1 MSAPIAPL
9 PDSASA
15 RRIVKTYKDLLS
27 QLKPFGTGA
36 TTTDL
41 PTLIKS
47 EDFEQQWAVILD
59 ERGSY
64 LDESGRRIAVRK
76 RLEDGG
82 LSTTNDIDWA
92 AHNAAKFF
100 SMNAIHMA
108 RAGVGERPSILW
120 RLVIKSMKRACK
132 EEIHELAIQELG
144 RMKLRPDT
152 RTAVSSVSADAY
164 PYPAL
169 LPDPSAIRLV
179 VLLPALEA
187 YADIVCRLCNST
199 LSRSDIDRYEALSY
213 VWGDP
218 SKRKSI
224 TVENRIFQAT
234 QNLEAALRNLRYRDR
249 PRVLWIDA
257 ICINQNDVMERNTQV
272 QQMDLIY
279 KSSQRVVVWLGPESE
294 DSSDAIRLIRLLPML
309 DEKITDT
316 EYRTLCIKLLA
327 SGLPAIGHLCGR
339 SWFKRIWCIQE
350 FVLGPHAT
358 FQCGRDEISWGDFLP
373 LAKLFYD
380 LYDDPT
386 MRDDLQNYSPNG
398 IDMAAFSQLR
408 HLPSLL
414 LWKVGRRHSKSVIA
428 LLADFMRWSSSDP
441 RDLIFALYGLVPDGD
456 RDKDILQPDYNL
468 SVSELYTKVA
478 YRLLQSTGDLTI
490 LSIATQPPT
499 DLVMQ
504 HSWLPCWVPDWRL
517 NQLIGEKRNCSPI
530 AYNGTSTHIASMDTN
545 FDACL
550 GLQAT
555 PISLEEDEQ
564 VLCLK
569 GVTVD
574 TIEAVG
580 DAYTDRQTSS
590 AHQIVSQWKEI
601 IHLPAAARYPYTGQP
616 VWEAFCRTL
625 MLDSKMEILVGDEGV
640 CRSRIPS
647 QESELGWFRQYFS
660 STEEESEL
668 PIQLTH
674 GPNLI
679 QWNERR
685 FFRTSR
691 GMFGLGPAAARV
703 GDRVV
708 VLFGGR
714 APFIIRGTR
723 WHHAIGECYVHG
735 IMDGEVIHQPRT
747 EAFQHLQEETFRLG

>member
-1 MSAPIAPL
+1 MSASSARQF
-9 PDSASA
+9 DSALA
-15 RRIVKTYKDLLS
+15 RHFVNTLEVHLS
-27 QLKPFGTGA
+27 QLKPFWAGP

-41 PTLIKS
+41 PTLIKH
-47 EDFEQQWAVILD
+47 EDFDQQWAVVLD
-59 ERGSY
+59 DRGSY
-64 LDESGRRIAVRK
+64 LDGSGRRIAVRE
-76 RLEDGG
+76 RLEGGG
-82 LSTTNDIDWA
+82 LSTTNDVDWA
-92 AHNAAKFF
+92 AYNAAKFF
-100 SMNAIHMA
+100 SMNALSIA
-108 RAGVGERPSILW
+108 KAGVGERPSIIW
-120 RLVIKSMKRACK
+120 RLLIKSMKRTCK

-152 RTAVSSVSADAY
+152 RTAVPSVAADAY

-169 LPDPSAIRLV
+169 LSDPSAIRLV

-187 YADIVCRLCNST
+187 HADIECRLCNST

-224 TVENRIFQAT
+224 TVENRVFQAT

-257 ICINQNDVMERNTQV
+257 ICINQNDVMERNAQV

-279 KSSQRVVVWLGPESE
+279 EKSQRVVVWLGPESE
-294 DSSDAIRLIRLLPML
+294 DSGDAIKFIRHLRML
-309 DEKITDT
+309 EQTITDT
-316 EYRTLCIKLLA
+316 QYRTLCIELLA
-327 SGLPAIGHLCGR
+327 SYLPAVGHLCGR
-339 SWFKRIWCIQE
+339 SWFTRIWCIQE
-350 FVLGPHAT
+350 FVLGPRAT
-358 FQCGRDEISWGDFLP
+358 FQCGQDEVSWEDFLP
-373 LAKLFYD
+373 LPKLFYD
-380 LYDDPT
+380 LYEDRT
-386 MRDDLQNYSPNG
+386 MFEDLIHQSPNG
-398 IDMAAFSQLR
+398 IDMAALSPVR
-408 HLPSLL
+408 HLTSLVR
-414 LWKVGRRHSKSVIA
+414 WRIGGPNFKSVIA
-428 LLADFMRWSSSDP
+428 LLVEFMRWQSSDP
-441 RDLIFALYGLVPDGD
+441 RDLVFALYGLVPDGD

-490 LSIATQPPT
+490 LSIATQPPA

-517 NQLIGEKRNCSPI
+517 NQLIGEERNCSPI

-555 PISLEEDEQ
+555 PVSLEEDGQ
-564 VLCLK
+564 VLCLN
-569 GVTVD
+569 GVTAD
-574 TIEAVG
+574 TIEVVG
-580 DAYTDRQTSS
+580 DAYTDRQSSS
-590 AHQIVSQWKEI
+590 ARQLFWQWKRI

-625 MLDSKMEILVGDEGV
+625 LFDSKLEILLGDRGV
-640 CRSRIPS
+640 CRSRIPP

-660 STEEESEL
+660 SAEEEL
-668 PIQLTH
+668 GFPTQLTH
-674 GPNLI
+674 EPNASE
-679 QWNERR
+679 WNGRR

-714 APFIIRGTR
+714 APFIIRGTG
-723 WHHAIGECYVHG
+723 WHHAIGEW
-735 IMDGEVIHQPRT
+735 
-747 EAFQHLQEETFRLG
+747 